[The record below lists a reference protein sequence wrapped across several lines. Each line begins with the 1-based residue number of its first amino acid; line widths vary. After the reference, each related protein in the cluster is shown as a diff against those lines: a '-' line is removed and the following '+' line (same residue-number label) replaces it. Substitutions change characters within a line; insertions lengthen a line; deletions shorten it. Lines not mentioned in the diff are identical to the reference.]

1 MVKEIFKITIKNFQE
16 YVKIADKRQVKPF
29 LKGKRK
35 IPKRYETNDYIWD
48 GKGRLINAKTGDII
62 ASNPIVAGTERWWR
76 INGQDI
82 YNQKIKHSA
91 RHGIMSKLH
100 EMFIPHLKNI
110 SKIENFPIR
119 LELNFFILDNNKIK
133 TREKNIDNDNKWLYN
148 KVIQDTLTELGIIP
162 DDNCYY
168 INGNNI
174 TTTFVD
180 DITDVKLEIIG
191 YE

>member
-1 MVKEIFKITIKNFQE
+1 MKEVFKIVINNFSE
-16 YVKIADKRQVKPF
+16 YVKISDKRQVKPY
-29 LKGKRK
+29 LKGKRF
-35 IPKRYETNDYIWD
+35 IPKKYQTKDYTWD
-48 GKGRLINAKTGDII
+48 SKGRLVSATTGEII

-91 RHGIMSKLH
+91 RHGLMTKLH
-100 EMFIPHLKNI
+100 QMFSVYLKDIP
-110 SKIENFPIR
+110 KIENFPIK
-119 LELNFFILDNNKIK
+119 LELNFFILDNNKVK

-148 KVIQDTLTELGIIP
+148 KVVQDTLTELGIIP

-174 TTTFVD
+174 TTTFVE

>member
-1 MVKEIFKITIKNFQE
+1 MGKEVFKVIIKNFSE
-16 YVKIADKRQVKPF
+16 YVKISDKRQVKPF
-29 LKGKRK
+29 FKGKRK
-35 IPKRYETNDYIWD
+35 LPKKYETKDYIWD
-48 GKGRLINAKTGDII
+48 IKGRLISSTTGEII
-62 ASNPIVAGTERWWR
+62 PSNPIVAGTKRMWR

-100 EMFIPHLKNI
+100 EMFSPYLKNI
-110 SKIENFPIR
+110 PKIINFPIK
-119 LELNFFILDNNKIK
+119 LEINFFILDNNKIK

-148 KVIQDTLTELGIIP
+148 KVVQDTLTELGIIP
-162 DDNCYY
+162 DDGPYY

-174 TTTFVD
+174 TTTFVENYE
-180 DITDVKLEIIG
+180 DVRMEIIG